1 MARRKKLK
9 QQREQAVA
17 IDESL
22 LSHPGV
28 ASALEQIRASGRN
41 KPVDFII
48 DAMLTGARDGQAA
61 GLRREA
67 ELFAQGVCDPE
78 CGPDGIS
85 AFLEKR
91 SAPLPPKPK
100 SVQPDA
106 SAEER
111 AALIDEGKLL
121 PMGASFFPGITPI
134 PEYQLGYGVMRS
146 HEDGTPLHGDPEV
159 AEKEL
164 VFPTPSPSANEA
176 LVYILASEMNFNDIW
191 AITGIPVSPFD
202 ARDADVQV
210 TGSGGVGIVAQLGQ
224 DLVREGRLSV
234 GDIVTIYSGQS
245 ELMAPDQ
252 GLDPMAADF
261 RIQGYERND

>member
-1 MARRKKLK
+1 MMLDGRTIDADTALEIGLIDDIVTTGLSTVEAAMAALRDHFAGGDALNASMARRKKLK
-9 QQREQAVA
+9 TSGQSVG

-22 LSHPGV
+22 LNHPGV
-28 ASALEQIRASGRN
+28 ALALKRIRASGRN

-100 SVQPDA
+100 AVQPDA

-111 AALIDEGKLL
+111 AVLIEDGKLL
-121 PMGASFFPGITPI
+121 PMGASFFPGITPM

-146 HEDGTPLHGDPEV
+146 HEDGSPLHGDPAI

-164 VFPTPSPSANEA
+164 VFLLPHRVPTRHWSIS
-176 LVYILASEMNFNDIW
+176 SHQ
-191 AITGIPVSPFD
+191 
-202 ARDADVQV
+202 R
-210 TGSGGVGIVAQLGQ
+210 
-224 DLVREGRLSV
+224 
-234 GDIVTIYSGQS
+234 
-245 ELMAPDQ
+245 
-252 GLDPMAADF
+252 
-261 RIQGYERND
+261 

>member
-28 ASALEQIRASGRN
+28 ASALAQIRASGRN

-111 AALIDEGKLL
+111 ATLIDEGKLL
-121 PMGASFFPGITPI
+121 PMGASFFRVLPQFPSTNW
-134 PEYQLGYGVMRS
+134 VM
-146 HEDGTPLHGDPEV
+146 
-159 AEKEL
+159 A
-164 VFPTPSPSANEA
+164 
-176 LVYILASEMNFNDIW
+176 
-191 AITGIPVSPFD
+191 
-202 ARDADVQV
+202 
-210 TGSGGVGIVAQLGQ
+210 
-224 DLVREGRLSV
+224 
-234 GDIVTIYSGQS
+234 
-245 ELMAPDQ
+245 
-252 GLDPMAADF
+252 
-261 RIQGYERND
+261 